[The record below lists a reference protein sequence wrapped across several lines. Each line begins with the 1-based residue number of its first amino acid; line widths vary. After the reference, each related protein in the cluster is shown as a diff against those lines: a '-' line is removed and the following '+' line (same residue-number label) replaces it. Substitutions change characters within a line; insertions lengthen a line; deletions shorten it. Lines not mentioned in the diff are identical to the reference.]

1 MSKKAMKKAAKA
13 ERYQAFKL
21 ERRAREKQM
30 QKEKRRLKAQKRA
43 AGELDDSAELEE
55 KARKRQ
61 KMSGFGGKI
70 VLDLSFDKLMSE
82 KEINSLCSQL
92 AYTYSANRNASYPF
106 TLLCTS
112 LNGRTRDRLEAINDG
127 AYKRWT
133 HTEWWENSYDCL
145 WSSPGVSSSTREAS
159 LPQADLDVQKQK
171 IVYLTADSGEEIE
184 ELKPGE
190 TYIIGALVD
199 RNRYKNLT
207 FDKATKESIRH
218 ARLPIG
224 KYISSLPTRK
234 VLTVNQVFEIMLKW
248 VETRDWEEAFNCIIP
263 KRKFLDSRK
272 KGKDKSLS
280 EKEEVVSEGEG
291 GDITSDQAELKIDA
305 EDLEKVVQED
315 QLLEAQA

>member
-21 ERRAREKQM
+21 ERRAREKQI
-30 QKEKRRLKAQKRA
+30 QKEKRRIKAQKRA

-61 KMSGFGGKI
+61 KMSGFGGKV
-70 VLDLSFDKLMSE
+70 VLDLAFDELMSE

-127 AYKRWT
+127 AYRRWS
-133 HTEWWENSYDCL
+133 HTEWWDDCYDCL
-145 WSSPGVSSSTREAS
+145 WSSSPGASSSTAGSIEEIGS
-159 LPQADLDVQKQK
+159 TQTELDTKKQSV
-171 IVYLTADSGEEIE
+171 IYLTADSGEEIE
-184 ELKPGE
+184 ELKPDE
-190 TYIIGALVD
+190 IYIIGALVD
-199 RNRYKNLT
+199 RNRYKSLT
-207 FDKATKESIRH
+207 LDKANKQFIRH

-234 VLTVNQVFEIMLKW
+234 VLTVNQVFEIMLNW
-248 VETRDWEEAFNCIIP
+248 VETRNWEEAFNSIIP
-263 KRKFLDSRK
+263 KRKFLDQGK
-272 KGKDKSLS
+272 KGKGRKD
-280 EKEEVVSEGEG
+280 
-291 GDITSDQAELKIDA
+291 
-305 EDLEKVVQED
+305 
-315 QLLEAQA
+315 

>member
-30 QKEKRRLKAQKRA
+30 QKEKRRLKARKRA

-145 WSSPGVSSSTREAS
+145 WSSPGASSSTREAS

-305 EDLEKVVQED
+305 EDLETVVQED